1 MLSSRVRKILLKLIR
16 FDSIAGFVLMAGTG
30 GAQTI
35 IPVGGKFPPPDG
47 FCFQGSWKCSDQA
60 GGGTLKVGKPS
71 NRTGWRPRSLGSTWT
86 EIRETAQ
93 DLVGNY
99 FVAYDRDKHQFIMID
114 ADDPAYA
121 AYSTDGW
128 RDRELTLT
136 SEETQ
141 PVQRHRFVYKIEGYH
156 QFTVS
161 YALWD
166 SAAWVTSFSSTCQ
179 KVSER

>member
-1 MLSSRVRKILLKLIR
+1 
-16 FDSIAGFVLMAGTG
+16 MAGIA

-35 IPVGGKFPPPDG
+35 VPVDARFLPPDG
-47 FCFQGSWKCSDQA
+47 FSFQGSWKCGDPA
-60 GGGTLKVGKPS
+60 GRETLKVGKPS
-71 NRTGWRPRSLGSTWT
+71 SGNSWRPRSLASTWT
-86 EIRETAQ
+86 EIRETDQ
-93 DLVGNY
+93 DMAGNY

-141 PVQRHRFVYKIEGYH
+141 RMQRHRLVYKIESRY
-156 QFTVS
+156 QFTVIF
-161 YALWD
+161 AVWE
-166 SAAWVTSFSSTCQ
+166 SAAWVTSSSSTCH